1 MAYEGWLEEQSG
13 EATLSSASDDG
24 SVTVRLAGVVDGAS
38 ARTICDRL
46 ADIALRCHDR
56 IVLDLSQVREIS
68 QFGAAM
74 LSHGIRSRPELFAA
88 LSLAPASQPV
98 TRTLDRFGVGPP
110 GIRKG

>member
-68 QFGAAM
+68 QFGALMTA
-74 LSHGIRSRPELFAA
+74 LAA
-88 LSLAPASQPV
+88 TIGTGNIV
-98 TRTLDRFGVGPP
+98 GVATAVAAGGP
-110 GIRKG
+110 GAVL